1 MPPLLSSA
9 SAQTSI
15 SAPAPPGQVRDA
27 RSPGAVPAPVPVP
40 EPARDGLHDFDFEI
54 GTWRTHLSR
63 LQNPL
68 TGSTT
73 WVDYQGTTVV
83 RKVWGGRANLVEFDV
98 SGPAGRIELLSL
110 RLYNPEA
117 QQWSLHAGSSRSG
130 SLFPPMVGAFEDGRG
145 AFYGVDTVDGRTI
158 LARFIISQ
166 VGPDTWTFEQA
177 FSDDGGQTW
186 ETNWTAVDTRVS
198 DEADGGP

>member
-1 MPPLLSSA
+1 MRRLLGFLAVLALGIGPAA
-9 SAQTSI
+9 SAQEVTTDQD
-15 SAPAPPGQVRDA
+15 GQ
-27 RSPGAVPAPVPVP
+27 
-40 EPARDGLHDFDFEI
+40 HDFDFEI

-73 WVDYQGTTVV
+73 WVEYEGTTVV
-83 RKVWGGRANLVEFDV
+83 REVAGGRANLVAFDV
-98 SGPAGRIELLSL
+98 SGPAGRLELLSL

-117 QQWSLHAGSSRSG
+117 RQWSLHAASIRSG
-130 SLFPPMVGAFEDGRG
+130 TLFPPVVGAFKAGRG

-158 LARFIISQ
+158 LARFLISQ
-166 VGPDTWTFEQA
+166 VAPDTWRFEQA

-186 ETNWTAVDTRVS
+186 EINWVALDTRVS
-198 DEADGGP
+198 GGADRAP